1 MENVSLSVP
10 PEDPADIY
18 IPTIQAGSDPQEQQ
32 PPSPCPSSANATS
45 EQAVQLPTIRYT
57 SSASGPPPLVAAN
70 TRTAIVAAA
79 DATAPAFFQYRTT
92 TFTQVHFAAAQAF
105 SYPPTP
111 PLDGPC
117 SASEQERAAHEQLA
131 ITQGPPPSLEY
142 PDNHPG
148 AGASINPFPSLPT
161 PPDVEA
167 IHHHHNAG
175 PPPLANDA
183 EGGNSSPITTTS
195 PHALKP
201 PNSSMDVNAASAQW
215 PAAQHASN
223 ICFAAPAAGVSP
235 QMFQFNAAARRT
247 SPASLQPAIYYP
259 AAAVS
264 MQQPNAMGMG
274 QLQNGAPRPVPQLV
288 KGLDGESLSNLALS
302 VLFVE
307 CSVLM
312 SVNNVLVV

>member
-18 IPTIQAGSDPQEQQ
+18 IPTIQAGGEQEQT
-32 PPSPCPSSANATS
+32 PSPCSTTATA

-57 SSASGPPPLVAAN
+57 SSASAPPPLVAAN

-79 DATAPAFFQYRTT
+79 DASAPAFFQYRTT

-117 SASEQERAAHEQLA
+117 SAGEQERAAHEQLA
-131 ITQGPPPSLEY
+131 ITQGPPPALEY
-142 PDNHPG
+142 PDSHHA

-167 IHHHHNAG
+167 IHHHHNGG
-175 PPPLANDA
+175 PPPLASDA
-183 EGGNSSPITTTS
+183 EGNSSPITTTS

-201 PNSSMDVNAASAQW
+201 NSIMDVNAAGAQW

-235 QMFQFNAAARRT
+235 QMFQFNAARRT

-264 MQQPNAMGMG
+264 MQQPNAMG
-274 QLQNGAPRPVPQLV
+274 QLQNGAPRPIPQLV
-288 KGLDGESLSNLALS
+288 KGLEG
-302 VLFVE
+302 E
-307 CSVLM
+307 CSLT
-312 SVNNVLVV
+312 

>member
-1 MENVSLSVP
+1 MESVSLSVP

-18 IPTIQAGSDPQEQQ
+18 IPTIQAGDQEQS
-32 PPSPCPSSANATS
+32 PSPCSSTAA

-57 SSASGPPPLVAAN
+57 PSASATSAVPPPLVAAN

-117 SASEQERAAHEQLA
+117 SAGEPERPAQEQLA
-131 ITQGPPPSLEY
+131 ITQGPPPVLEY
-142 PDNHPG
+142 PDSHHT
-148 AGASINPFPSLPT
+148 ATSINPFPSLPT

-167 IHHHHNAG
+167 IHHHHHNGG
-175 PPPLANDA
+175 PPPLASDA
-183 EGGNSSPITTTS
+183 EGNSSPITTTS

-201 PNSSMDVNAASAQW
+201 NPIMDVNAASAQW

-223 ICFAAPAAGVSP
+223 ICFAAPATGVSP
-235 QMFQFNAAARRT
+235 QMFQFNAARRT

-264 MQQPNAMGMG
+264 MQQPNAMG
-274 QLQNGAPRPVPQLV
+274 QLQNGGPRAVPPLV
-288 KGLDGESLSNLALS
+288 KGLEGESILQLASCL
-302 VLFVE
+302 
-307 CSVLM
+307 
-312 SVNNVLVV
+312 

>member
-18 IPTIQAGSDPQEQQ
+18 IPTIQAGGDPEEQQ
-32 PPSPCPSSANATS
+32 SPSPCSTTATA

-57 SSASGPPPLVAAN
+57 SSASAPPPLVAAAN

-79 DATAPAFFQYRTT
+79 DAASAPAFFQYRTT

-117 SASEQERAAHEQLA
+117 SASEQERAAHAEQQQQLA
-131 ITQGPPPSLEY
+131 ITQGPPPALEY
-142 PDNHPG
+142 PAENHHAAG
-148 AGASINPFPSLPT
+148 AGSINPFPSLPT

-167 IHHHHNAG
+167 IHHHPHNAG
-175 PPPLANDA
+175 PPPLASDA
-183 EGGNSSPITTTS
+183 EGNSSPITTTS
-195 PHALKP
+195 PHSLKP
-201 PNSSMDVNAASAQW
+201 NSIMDVNAASAQW

-223 ICFAAPAAGVSP
+223 ICFAAPATGVSP
-235 QMFQFNAAARRT
+235 QMFQFNPAARRT

-259 AAAVS
+259 AAAAVS
-264 MQQPNAMGMG
+264 MQQPNAVG
-274 QLQNGAPRPVPQLV
+274 QLQNGGPRPVPQLV
-288 KGLDGESLSNLALS
+288 KGLEGEY
-302 VLFVE
+302 LFIFKV
-307 CSVLM
+307 CVC
-312 SVNNVLVV
+312 VCGVIAC

>member
-18 IPTIQAGSDPQEQQ
+18 IPTIQADQEQS
-32 PPSPCPSSANATS
+32 PSPCSSTAA

-57 SSASGPPPLVAAN
+57 PSAGSTNTVPPPLVAAAN

-79 DATAPAFFQYRTT
+79 DPTTPAFFQYRTT

-117 SASEQERAAHEQLA
+117 SAEQERAQEHLA
-131 ITQGPPPSLEY
+131 ITQGPSALDYPSE
-142 PDNHPG
+142 NHHT
-148 AGASINPFPSLPT
+148 ATSINPFPSLPT
-161 PPDVEA
+161 PPDIEA
-167 IHHHHNAG
+167 IHHHQQNG
-175 PPPLANDA
+175 PPPLASDA
-183 EGGNSSPITTTS
+183 EGNSSPIATTS
-195 PHALKP
+195 PHSLKP
-201 PNSSMDVNAASAQW
+201 NSIMDVSAAQW
-215 PAAQHASN
+215 PAQHASN
-223 ICFAAPAAGVSP
+223 ICFVPPAPTNVSP
-235 QMFQFNAAARRT
+235 QMFQFNTRRT

-274 QLQNGAPRPVPQLV
+274 QLQNGAPRGVPPLV
-288 KGLDGESLSNLALS
+288 KGLDGKSPLT
-302 VLFVE
+302 
-307 CSVLM
+307 
-312 SVNNVLVV
+312 

>member
-18 IPTIQAGSDPQEQQ
+18 IPTIQAGGDPQEQH
-32 PPSPCPSSANATS
+32 SPTPCSTT

-57 SSASGPPPLVAAN
+57 SSASAPPPLVAAAN

-131 ITQGPPPSLEY
+131 ITQGPPPALEY
-142 PDNHPG
+142 TDNHHA

-167 IHHHHNAG
+167 VHHHHHNGG
-175 PPPLANDA
+175 PPPLASDA
-183 EGGNSSPITTTS
+183 EGNSSPITTTS

-201 PNSSMDVNAASAQW
+201 NSIMDVNAASAQW

-223 ICFAAPAAGVSP
+223 ICFAAPATGVSP

-264 MQQPNAMGMG
+264 MQQPNAMG
-274 QLQNGAPRPVPQLV
+274 QLQNCGPRPVPQLV
-288 KGLDGESLSNLALS
+288 KGLDGEYLS
-302 VLFVE
+302 VRPMFVKSTE
-307 CSVLM
+307 C
-312 SVNNVLVV
+312 